1 MSNDGLVRLP
11 RIDESLR
18 DEFKQD
24 VKDRFGGTKGHYRHE
39 VENAL
44 RAYLEG
50 SKGGD
55 TTDRLRRLENAVE
68 QIDERT
74 AALVDGEAGKKTKD
88 SDVSKTTKNRL
99 SQIADVI
106 ERESGEGPVHEAVV
120 RQAIEDVAG
129 HSDPT
134 IRRYKQMLTDR
145 RILHP
150 HPNRDSKFVFGD
162 KPFVEMV
169 QSMGSA
175 GALGNERYWDLVE
188 HFGGEDVFADALEE
202 YDVDTGDGDDGTKGF
217 Q

>member
-1 MSNDGLVRLP
+1 MSKDGLVRLP

-145 RILHP
+145 RVLHP
-150 HPNRDSKFVFGD
+150 HPNRDTKFVLGD
-162 KPFVEMV
+162 KEFVKMV
-169 QSMGSA
+169 QSMGQA
-175 GALGNERYWDLVE
+175 GALGNDRYWDLVE
-188 HFGGEDVFADALEE
+188 HFGGEDTFAEALEE
-202 YDVDTGDGDDGTKGF
+202 FDVDTDNGDGKRGF